1 LPGVNT
7 TSGNILTL
15 KLKKTYLLIAFE
27 DYKNLRIYTTM
38 KRVVLSFI
46 YTSIIITILLIFSR
60 CNFKENEVYLRLRK
74 HADQIKVINTH
85 EHQRRPE
92 EWGGNHHFR
101 FYHLMALSAYLISD
115 LNSAGA
121 NGYDFNKLDSL
132 SLDELWVLYGKYLD
146 FSRNTSYYGQFAKG
160 FQKLYDFNNLF
171 FTRENLGILS
181 AQIEKNYKD
190 YNSWFDKAFH
200 KAEFQLM
207 FNDQFW
213 NRYNT
218 DIDERYYALVFP
230 INSLISFSSQKPG
243 KGTELKSASIY
254 KEAEREG
261 YEISTLDDYLKF
273 CDHLFKKNV
282 EKKAVCLKNS
292 QAYSRTLYYEDVPYD
307 EAQILF
313 DKSSIQLIPIE
324 AKKLQ
329 DFMFH
334 WIIQKSIQY
343 DLPIQIHTG
352 YLSGNGNVLDNGEP
366 IKLNNLFLKYPKAK
380 FILFHGGFPWTGE
393 CAALGKMFPNVYLDL
408 VWLPQISRE
417 EAIYTLD
424 VMLDC
429 VPYNKFFWGGD
440 CQLIEE
446 SVGSLEFGKDVV
458 AEVLSKRVKRG
469 LLTEE
474 LALKIADRIFRENAI
489 EVFSLEERL
498 GREL

>member
-1 LPGVNT
+1 
-7 TSGNILTL
+7 
-15 KLKKTYLLIAFE
+15 
-27 DYKNLRIYTTM
+27 M
-38 KRVVLSFI
+38 KRIILSFI
-46 YTSIIITILLIFSR
+46 YSLFLITFLFTFSR
-60 CNFKENEVYLRLRK
+60 CDITENEVYLRLRK

-92 EWGGNHHFR
+92 EWGINHQFR

-121 NGYDFNKLDSL
+121 NGYDLNKLDSL
-132 SLDELWVLYGKYLD
+132 PLDELWKLYGKYLD
-146 FSRNTSYYGQFAKG
+146 FSRNTSYYGQFVRG
-160 FQKLYDFNNLF
+160 FHKLYGFNDLY
-171 FTRENLGILS
+171 FTRENSAILS

-190 YNSWFDKAFH
+190 YNSWFDKAFQ
-200 KAEFQLM
+200 KAGFQLM

-218 DIDERYYALVFP
+218 DIDERYYVLVFP
-230 INSLISFSSQKPG
+230 INSLISFSSQKPE
-243 KGTELKSASIY
+243 KGTELKSTSIY

-273 CDHLFKKNV
+273 CDHLFKKNI

-292 QAYSRTLYYEDVPYD
+292 QAYSRTLFYEDVPYD
-307 EAQILF
+307 EARILF
-313 DKSSIQLIPIE
+313 DKPSSKLTSVE

-343 DLPIQIHTG
+343 NLPIQIHTG
-352 YLSGNGNVLDNGEP
+352 YLSGNGNVLDNGQP
-366 IKLNNLFLKYPKAK
+366 IKLNNLFIKYPKAK

-393 CAALGKMFPNVYLDL
+393 CAALAKMFPNVYLDL

-417 EAIYTLD
+417 EAVRALD

-446 SVGSLEFGKDVV
+446 SVGSLEFAKDVV
-458 AEVLSKRVKRG
+458 AIVLSKRVKRG

-474 LALKIADRIFRENAI
+474 VALEIMNRIFRENAI
-489 EVFSLEERL
+489 DVFKLKTRL
-498 GREL
+498 